1 MPQKPKHIMELIPKF
16 REIVEDIE
24 RIKQFVVVKSKISY
38 TSQDARMVAL
48 DSLQISISAVGMW
61 IQCCNSLANF
71 HTKEGI
77 FNETGFLKSVGS
89 SVNKEQTEMI
99 MFDHLRLGFMTLIHF
114 KIDNL
119 FHNILNH
126 LNALPNNTG
135 YWYLTDEILSQC
147 SFSKKGVE
155 KDILTAFANLR
166 NSLHGNGIH
175 TKRDLKLKI
184 DQKEFN
190 FIKDS
195 RVECASWEHIVVLL
209 KANVEILEKIIQS
222 DKVKNI
228 KTEIKDDFAFG
239 A

>member
-1 MPQKPKHIMELIPKF
+1 MELIPEF
-16 REIVEDIE
+16 RRIVEKLETIKNTIVKKSGIE
-24 RIKQFVVVKSKISY
+24 Y

-71 HTKEGI
+71 HTKEGL
-77 FNETGFLKSVGS
+77 FNEAGFLQSVGS
-89 SVNKEQTEMI
+89 GVNKDQTEMI
-99 MFDHLRLGFMTLIHF
+99 MFDHLRLGFMTLMHF

-119 FHNILNH
+119 FHNILEH
-126 LNALPNNTG
+126 LNALPYKTG
-135 YWYLTDEILSQC
+135 YWNLTDAILEKC
-147 SFSKKGVE
+147 SISKVGTE
-155 KDILTAFANLR
+155 KNILTAFANLR

-175 TKRDLKLKI
+175 RTSNLTLTI
-184 DQKEFN
+184 DQMEFK
-190 FIKDS
+190 FIKGS

-209 KANVEILEKIIQS
+209 KANVDILEKVLLSNEVI
-222 DKVKNI
+222 NI

>member
-16 REIVEDIE
+16 RKIVEDLE
-24 RIKQFVVVKSKISY
+24 RIKKYVVMESNISY

-48 DSLQISISAVGMW
+48 DSLQISISAVSMW

-71 HTKEGI
+71 HTKQET
-77 FNETGFLKSVGS
+77 FEETGFLKSVGS
-89 SVNKEQTEMI
+89 GVNKEQTEMI

-114 KIDNL
+114 KIDNV
-119 FHNILNH
+119 FHNILKH
-126 LNALPNNTG
+126 LNALPKKTG

-147 SFSKKGVE
+147 SFSKKGAE

-175 TKRDLKLKI
+175 RTRDLMLKI

-195 RVECASWEHIVVLL
+195 RVECASWEHIVILL
-209 KANVEILEKIIQS
+209 EANVKILKKIIQS
-222 DKVKNI
+222 DKVK
-228 KTEIKDDFAFG
+228 KKDVVPSFC
-239 A
+239 